1 MFQFSDCKYTDFLL
15 LKENNLKDFLEKYI
29 LLAFLPLFLCRNMF
43 EAPYMRSFSD
53 ILIGWYND
61 NKRDLPWRHTRNP
74 YLIWISEIILQQT
87 RVAQGYDYYMRFVE
101 RFPDVKALAEAQEDE
116 VMKYWQGLGYYSRAR
131 NLHAAAKTIVERGGF
146 PTSFNDVL
154 SLKGVGTYTASA
166 ICSFAYDMPY
176 AVVDGNV
183 YRLLS
188 RWLGI
193 DVPID
198 STSGKK
204 MFAEVSHELLDKQ
217 RPALYNQAVMEFGAL
232 QCTPASP
239 SCMNCPL
246 AECCVA
252 LQQGRVDELPV
263 KQHKTKVTD
272 RFFNYIYVRM
282 GAYTF
287 INKRTGDDIW
297 KNMYELPLIETDVSV
312 DKDERMFLHKLK
324 DVLTENTSDRCE
336 ELHIRLMK
344 SGVRHVL
351 SHRVLHA
358 NLYEVQMSESVQP
371 QKEWMKVALHDL
383 HKFAVPNLVS
393 QFFSLIL
400 EPDNQ

>member
-1 MFQFSDCKYTDFLL
+1 
-15 LKENNLKDFLEKYI
+15 
-29 LLAFLPLFLCRNMF
+29 
-43 EAPYMRSFSD
+43 
-53 ILIGWYND
+53 
-61 NKRDLPWRHTRNP
+61 
-74 YLIWISEIILQQT
+74 
-87 RVAQGYDYYMRFVE
+87 
-101 RFPDVKALAEAQEDE
+101 
-116 VMKYWQGLGYYSRAR
+116 
-131 NLHAAAKTIVERGGF
+131 
-146 PTSFNDVL
+146 
-154 SLKGVGTYTASA
+154 
-166 ICSFAYDMPY
+166 
-176 AVVDGNV
+176 
-183 YRLLS
+183 
-188 RWLGI
+188 
-193 DVPID
+193 
-198 STSGKK
+198 

-246 AECCVA
+246 AESCVA

-324 DVLTENTSDRCE
+324 DVLAENTSDRCE

-358 NLYEVQMSESVQP
+358 NLYEVQMSESIQP